1 MKSSFGR
8 SFSVF
13 AGILLVAL
21 TVLGGSFQMMVQ
33 DFLTDTTF
41 DSLEQDAQIIA
52 DLAASYMED
61 DSLSGR
67 EFLMNL
73 DIASKVSGS
82 DAVIC
87 NSDGKVT
94 ICSDSLFG
102 CKHMGLYVNE
112 EYLQK
117 VLSQGS
123 DRATGLIKGLYS
135 EERFLVALP
144 VTAADGDTG
153 IIIVSSPSASVNQ
166 VLTKISNIF
175 LTTAVC
181 VILVSVAAVSFFA
194 RRESKPLQDM
204 AKAANAF
211 GHGDLE
217 ARVKIEEGN
226 SEEMEELALAF
237 NNMACSLQKSEY
249 RRQEFVANVSHELK
263 TPMTTISGY
272 VDGMLDKTIPE
283 DKWPH
288 YLQIVSDETKR
299 LSRLV
304 DAILKLSRLENRST
318 PMKKEVLEVGDLIS
332 SIIATHEAYV
342 SDSGLKLIYEVAR
355 GVRVR
360 GDADM
365 IRQATANLISNAVR
379 YTPEGGTITVSVS
392 SHEGMCAIA
401 VRDTGIGL
409 SPDEAKMV
417 FSRFWRADAGRTRE
431 SGGLGIGLSVVKEIV
446 DRHNG
451 YVDVEGEKGV
461 GACFTINLPLYYEGD
476 EQREQRQ
483 QQRQQQQQQREQQ
496 QQQRQQQREAQRQ
509 QKEQQRAQQH
519 AQKTGIPF
527 GRSHDDG
534 K

>member
-1 MKSSFGR
+1 MKSTFGR

-21 TVLGGSFQMMVQ
+21 TVLGGSFQVMVQ
-33 DFLTDTTF
+33 DFLTETTF

-61 DSLSGR
+61 DTLSGR

-144 VTAADGDTG
+144 VTAADGDRG
-153 IIIVSSPSASVNQ
+153 IVIVSSPSASVNQ

-304 DAILKLSRLENRST
+304 RSMLDISQLQSEGGIPDEKKIHFDLEDCCGSVLIT
-318 PMKKEVLEVGDLIS
+318 FEKKIEDKGLNVEVDMPEHPVYTFANEDYITQVIYNLIDN
-332 SIIATHEAYV
+332 AVKFCPTGKTL
-342 SDSGLKLIYEVAR
+342 GLKLR
-355 GVRVR
+355 
-360 GDADM
+360 
-365 IRQATANLISNAVR
+365 
-379 YTPEGGTITVSVS
+379 EGGAKVYVSVS
-392 SHEGMCAIA
+392 NEGDTIPPEELPL
-401 VRDTGIGL
+401 VFDRFHKLDKSRSQNRDG
-409 SPDEAKMV
+409 
-417 FSRFWRADAGRTRE
+417 W
-431 SGGLGIGLSVVKEIV
+431 GLGLYIVKTIVCSHGENISVTSRDGKTE
-446 DRHNG
+446 
-451 YVDVEGEKGV
+451 
-461 GACFTINLPLYYEGD
+461 FTFTLPLVN
-476 EQREQRQ
+476 
-483 QQRQQQQQQREQQ
+483 
-496 QQQRQQQREAQRQ
+496 
-509 QKEQQRAQQH
+509 
-519 AQKTGIPF
+519 
-527 GRSHDDG
+527 
-534 K
+534 

>member
-1 MKSSFGR
+1 MKSTFGR

-153 IIIVSSPSASVNQ
+153 SIIVSSPSASVNQ

-304 DAILKLSRLENRST
+304 RSMLDISQLQSEGGIPDEKKIHFDLEDCCGSVLIT
-318 PMKKEVLEVGDLIS
+318 FEKKIEDKGLNVEVDMPEHPVYTFANEDYITQVIYNLIDN
-332 SIIATHEAYV
+332 AVKFCPTGKTL
-342 SDSGLKLIYEVAR
+342 GLK
-355 GVRVR
+355 
-360 GDADM
+360 
-365 IRQATANLISNAVR
+365 IR
-379 YTPEGGTITVSVS
+379 EGGAKVYVSVS
-392 SHEGMCAIA
+392 NEGDTIPPEELPL
-401 VRDTGIGL
+401 VFDRFHKLDKSRSQNRDG
-409 SPDEAKMV
+409 
-417 FSRFWRADAGRTRE
+417 W
-431 SGGLGIGLSVVKEIV
+431 GLGLYIVKTIVCSHGENISVTSRDGKTE
-446 DRHNG
+446 
-451 YVDVEGEKGV
+451 
-461 GACFTINLPLYYEGD
+461 FTFTLPLVN
-476 EQREQRQ
+476 
-483 QQRQQQQQQREQQ
+483 
-496 QQQRQQQREAQRQ
+496 
-509 QKEQQRAQQH
+509 
-519 AQKTGIPF
+519 
-527 GRSHDDG
+527 
-534 K
+534 

>member
-1 MKSSFGR
+1 MKSTFGR

-21 TVLGGSFQMMVQ
+21 TVLGGSFQVMVQ

-304 DAILKLSRLENRST
+304 RSMLDISQLQSEGGIPDEKKIHFDLEDCCGSVLIT
-318 PMKKEVLEVGDLIS
+318 FEKKIEDKGLNVEVDMPEHPVYTFANEDYI
-332 SIIATHEAYV
+332 TQV
-342 SDSGLKLIYEVAR
+342 IY
-355 GVRVR
+355 
-360 GDADM
+360 
-365 IRQATANLISNAVR
+365 NLIDNAVKFCPR
-379 YTPEGGTITVSVS
+379 GKTLEGGAKVYVSVS
-392 SHEGMCAIA
+392 NEGDTIPPEELPL
-401 VRDTGIGL
+401 VFDRFHKLDKSRSQNRDG
-409 SPDEAKMV
+409 
-417 FSRFWRADAGRTRE
+417 W
-431 SGGLGIGLSVVKEIV
+431 GLGLYIVKTIVCSHGENISVTSRDGKTE
-446 DRHNG
+446 
-451 YVDVEGEKGV
+451 
-461 GACFTINLPLYYEGD
+461 FTFTLPLVN
-476 EQREQRQ
+476 
-483 QQRQQQQQQREQQ
+483 
-496 QQQRQQQREAQRQ
+496 
-509 QKEQQRAQQH
+509 
-519 AQKTGIPF
+519 
-527 GRSHDDG
+527 
-534 K
+534 

>member
-1 MKSSFGR
+1 MKSTFGR

-144 VTAADGDTG
+144 VTAADGDRG

-304 DAILKLSRLENRST
+304 RSMLDISQLQSEGGIPDEKKIHFDLEDCCGSVLIT
-318 PMKKEVLEVGDLIS
+318 FEKKIEDKGLNVEVDMPEHPVYTFANEDYITQVIYNLIDN
-332 SIIATHEAYV
+332 AVKFCPTEKTL
-342 SDSGLKLIYEVAR
+342 GLK
-355 GVRVR
+355 
-360 GDADM
+360 
-365 IRQATANLISNAVR
+365 IR
-379 YTPEGGTITVSVS
+379 EGGAKVYVSVS
-392 SHEGMCAIA
+392 NEGDTIPPEELPL
-401 VRDTGIGL
+401 VFDRFHKLDKSRSQNRDG
-409 SPDEAKMV
+409 
-417 FSRFWRADAGRTRE
+417 W
-431 SGGLGIGLSVVKEIV
+431 GLGLYIVKTIVCSHGENISVTSRDGKTE
-446 DRHNG
+446 
-451 YVDVEGEKGV
+451 
-461 GACFTINLPLYYEGD
+461 FTFTLPLVN
-476 EQREQRQ
+476 
-483 QQRQQQQQQREQQ
+483 
-496 QQQRQQQREAQRQ
+496 
-509 QKEQQRAQQH
+509 
-519 AQKTGIPF
+519 
-527 GRSHDDG
+527 
-534 K
+534 